1 MTTTVLFDLDGVLVD
16 SRAAITTSLNH
27 ALAEHGQPT
36 RPPAELYHLIGPA
49 LADAFAELAGLPRD
63 SDLVVACVASYRAH
77 YRTESLRSTT
87 LVPGMPDVLEQI
99 ATTRRVAVATSKP
112 AAFAEPILAT
122 LGLRH
127 LFVTVA
133 GPDLNPF
140 GETKAATIAKAL
152 EVAGRPA
159 VMVGDRRHDIA
170 GAHANGLPAIGV
182 TWGIGDANELRAAGA
197 DLLVDDPW
205 ELPGAAALLLA
216 N

>member
-1 MTTTVLFDLDGVLVD
+1 MTSVLFDLDGVIVD

-27 ALAEHGQPT
+27 ALAEHGQST
-36 RPPAELYHLIGPA
+36 RPAAELYHLIGPA
-49 LADAFAELAGLPRD
+49 LADAFAELSGLPRD

-112 AAFAEPILAT
+112 ASFAEPILAT

-182 TWGIGDANELRAAGA
+182 TWGIGDEDELRAAGA